1 MNASV
6 LENVFW
12 AAGFIGHVALVLV
25 LLIRKRYKDYPVFCS
40 FILYQALT
48 TVLLFV
54 VSRFMSPHAYFQ
66 AYWITGFAD
75 YLLQVA
81 VIFEIARDVL
91 RPTGA
96 WVRDA
101 RSSFLGWGAAGF
113 VLAGVVAVQIG
124 PPQAIGFDLW
134 DARVTVFTSL
144 LTCELFVA
152 MSAAANRLGLQRR
165 SHVVALGQGIT
176 VWAFSALLE
185 EFGHA
190 LLGWD
195 RKFAIFVY
203 LRMAVYLSV
212 LVFWMASF
220 WLPEKVRAP
229 LSPEMQAYLVALHRR
244 VQFDLT
250 SVNGPPL

>member
-1 MNASV
+1 MNASL

-25 LLIRKRYKDYPVFCS
+25 LLIRKRYRDYPVFAI
-40 FILYQALT
+40 FMLFEALT
-48 TVLLFV
+48 TILLFA
-54 VSRFMSPHAYFQ
+54 VSRIMGRHAYFL
-66 AYWITGFAD
+66 AYWITGFGD
-75 YLLQVA
+75 YVIQVA
-81 VIFEIARDVL
+81 LIFEIARNVL
-91 RPTGA
+91 RPTGT

-101 RSSFLGWGAAGF
+101 RASFLGWGSAGLVAAAA
-113 VLAGVVAVQIG
+113 LAMQIG
-124 PPQAIGFDLW
+124 PPQAKGFDLW
-134 DARVTVFTSL
+134 DARITVFTSL
-144 LTCELFVA
+144 LTCELFIA

-190 LLGWD
+190 IFGWD
-195 RKFAIFVY
+195 RKFEVFVY

-229 LSPEMQAYLVALHRR
+229 LSPEMKEYLVALHRR
-244 VQFDLT
+244 VQYDLT